1 MDPLDSLE
9 LGEESEFVG
18 PDLAPDTSMGR
29 SLATSLG
36 TSLALQLMGTITGI
50 VLARALG
57 VQSRGEL
64 AAAVLW
70 PQVVGTIA
78 TLGLQE
84 SVTFHVARAPR
95 ETGAVL
101 GSSLVL
107 WGVQSILF
115 TGACAILVPIV
126 LARHGESTIVSALIY
141 LLYIPVNSA
150 GVVFTAVLN
159 GRERYAWF
167 NIVRLAV
174 GVSILLAQ
182 TLLLVTHELGVRSMV
197 IGYVLCY
204 IASTTLAGVLVWRS
218 RPGRL
223 RSTRQMRRSVFSYG
237 LKSHASNTSSQ
248 INQRLDTLLISIFL
262 SARDLGLYVVSIALT
277 SMTIIVG
284 GSIAYVAL
292 PSIARFEP
300 GPERNLLARR
310 LVSVT
315 VVLSSLIALP
325 VLLLAPQLV
334 VLFFGDAFRPAA
346 TVTRVLVL
354 AGVGFSAS
362 RALEAVL
369 RAIDRPLD
377 AGIAEVVALGATCVG
392 LAVLLPTLGLLGAG
406 LASLLAYLVS
416 CAWMT
421 VRAARAL
428 EIRWLHLLLPDRAS
442 LTLLASRLNA
452 LRRRGSGSR

>member
-1 MDPLDSLE
+1 M
-9 LGEESEFVG
+9 G

-182 TLLLVTHELGVRSMV
+182 TLLLVTHELE
-197 IGYVLCY
+197 C
-204 IASTTLAGVLVWRS
+204 
-218 RPGRL
+218 
-223 RSTRQMRRSVFSYG
+223 
-237 LKSHASNTSSQ
+237 
-248 INQRLDTLLISIFL
+248 
-262 SARDLGLYVVSIALT
+262 
-277 SMTIIVG
+277 
-284 GSIAYVAL
+284 
-292 PSIARFEP
+292 
-300 GPERNLLARR
+300 GP
-310 LVSVT
+310 
-315 VVLSSLIALP
+315 
-325 VLLLAPQLV
+325 
-334 VLFFGDAFRPAA
+334 
-346 TVTRVLVL
+346 
-354 AGVGFSAS
+354 
-362 RALEAVL
+362 
-369 RAIDRPLD
+369 
-377 AGIAEVVALGATCVG
+377 
-392 LAVLLPTLGLLGAG
+392 
-406 LASLLAYLVS
+406 
-416 CAWMT
+416 W
-421 VRAARAL
+421 
-428 EIRWLHLLLPDRAS
+428 
-442 LTLLASRLNA
+442 
-452 LRRRGSGSR
+452 

>member
-1 MDPLDSLE
+1 
-9 LGEESEFVG
+9 
-18 PDLAPDTSMGR
+18 
-29 SLATSLG
+29 
-36 TSLALQLMGTITGI
+36 
-50 VLARALG
+50 
-57 VQSRGEL
+57 
-64 AAAVLW
+64 
-70 PQVVGTIA
+70 
-78 TLGLQE
+78 
-84 SVTFHVARAPR
+84 
-95 ETGAVL
+95 
-101 GSSLVL
+101 
-107 WGVQSILF
+107 
-115 TGACAILVPIV
+115 
-126 LARHGESTIVSALIY
+126 
-141 LLYIPVNSA
+141 
-150 GVVFTAVLN
+150 
-159 GRERYAWF
+159 
-167 NIVRLAV
+167 
-174 GVSILLAQ
+174 
-182 TLLLVTHELGVRSMV
+182 MV

-204 IASTTLAGVLVWRS
+204 IASTTLAGVLVCAPS
-218 RPGRL
+218 RPLAIHAANATERVQL
-223 RSTRQMRRSVFSYG
+223 RPQESREQHLFADQSAVG
-237 LKSHASNTSSQ
+237 HA
-248 INQRLDTLLISIFL
+248 LISIFL

-315 VVLSSLIALP
+315 VALSSFIALP

-334 VLFFGDAFRPAA
+334 VLFFGDAFRLAA

-452 LRRRGSGSR
+452 LRRRGSGPR